1 MVAFNRNPW
10 PQSPESAPCRLA
22 LNRAGQAYAKCL
34 HREQPAPDELLNE
47 TLFMSLAQARVVLE
61 RWQVDYN
68 GSRPHSQLG
77 WKTPSEFALNF
88 HPRRDLTL
96 RYPGKFQLGLA

>member
-22 LNRAGQAYAKCL
+22 LNRAGQAYACL
-34 HREQPAPDELLNE
+34 HREQPARDELLNE

-77 WKTPSEFALNF
+77 WKTPSEFAFNF
-88 HPRRDLTL
+88 HPSRDLTL